1 METAAGLF
9 NGLLIRRLASSLE
22 NKTLGEDSLALLLT
36 DVTVL
41 LLEES
46 SPTKPHSALKNGKIV
61 PKANLCT
68 SG

>member
-1 METAAGLF
+1 MVEADDETAAGLF
-9 NGLLIRRLASSLE
+9 AGLLIRRLASSRE

-46 SPTKPHSALKNGKIV
+46 SPIQNRTVL
-61 PKANLCT
+61 
-68 SG
+68 